1 MVTRFTRIAQVTQP
15 GQRARLTRA
24 AFFFSR
30 VFLLFF
36 LFLLGLGGSEA
47 WATPETARV
56 HVRGIARI
64 DAHVSPVGSAKIV
77 VAGRVVDATASGAV
91 SAAGPSGSAPGDAA
105 PGTVS
110 LRMTKGTG
118 QSAVTLAS
126 AAPEACPGYA
136 SRPAVASAEQLVLPT
151 DTAGRFCVQLSLPA
165 LRYDARLEVAASDRL
180 DGASAEIPV
189 DAAARTVTLSF
200 DDAPAGS
207 LALSL
212 DGAAAAIS
220 VHARVTDASAQLV
233 AARDLPLT
241 LATEAAGALGE
252 VVTDA
257 TGQAVFGV
265 ATSRLGP
272 PGRGELR
279 VSFAGDTTHAPA
291 SATASVE
298 RRVGVVVDLP
308 DAARDKLPD
317 APIDDVAVRAVVT
330 AACAPRGCQVVPTGT
345 LEVRTSG
352 ESGSVVLGAAPLEHG
367 AARVVLEFGPLA
379 AASDATLTVRYVPDA
394 PWFVPPADRAVAV
407 TVRAQGPWAR
417 TLLVAAGVA
426 VLLWLVIA
434 RLPLAPRAPAPG
446 EGETTHGDR
455 EPAPRVDL
463 VRAGD
468 AGRWSGRVVDAHDG
482 TAIGEARVSI
492 ERPAF
497 RDVRVLAHG
506 ASDAEGAFAL
516 RCNEVIPGDE
526 LVVESRTHASVR
538 RPVPQPGEIEVA
550 LVQRRRLLVDQLVAW
565 AKRRGKP
572 FDARPDPTPA
582 HVRRAA
588 GRLEFALEQRAQA
601 ARIEHWAEAVE
612 VAAYGGAPVDAR
624 AQAEVEGLGPPDTTK
639 PSDPPRPP
647 R

>member
-1 MVTRFTRIAQVTQP
+1 MNHRDNV
-15 GQRARLTRA
+15 RA
-24 AFFFSR
+24 ALAGAMCAAS
-30 VFLLFF
+30 LLASD
-36 LFLLGLGGSEA
+36 GIARGS
-47 WATPETARV
+47 ATPEAARV

-64 DAHVSPVGSAKIV
+64 DAHASPVGPAKIV
-77 VAGRVVDATASGAV
+77 IAGRVADATASGA
-91 SAAGPSGSAPGDAA
+91 ALDAPQ
-105 PGTVS
+105 GTVS
-110 LRMTKGTG
+110 LRMAKGAEG
-118 QSAVTLAS
+118 SGGSAVALAS
-126 AAPEACPGYA
+126 AAPEACAGNA

-151 DTAGRFCVQLSLPA
+151 DAAGRFCVQLSLPA
-165 LRYDARLEVAASDRL
+165 QRYVARLEVATSDRV

-200 DDAPAGS
+200 DDVPGAS
-207 LALSL
+207 LVVSL
-212 DGAAAAIS
+212 DDAAASIS
-220 VHARVTDASAQLV
+220 VHAKVVDGTGQPV

-241 LATEAAGALGE
+241 LATEAGAALGE
-252 VVTDA
+252 VVTGA

-265 ATSRLGP
+265 ATARLGP
-272 PGRGELR
+272 PGHGELR
-279 VSFAGDTTHAPA
+279 VSFAGDATQAPA
-291 SATASVE
+291 TLAANVE
-298 RRVGVVVDLP
+298 RRAGVVLDLP
-308 DAARDKLPD
+308 DAVDERLPD
-317 APIDDVAVRAVVT
+317 APIDDLAVRAAVT
-330 AACAPRGCQVVPTGT
+330 AACASRGCQATPTGT
-345 LEVRTSG
+345 IEVRTG
-352 ESGSVVLGAAPLEHG
+352 RESGSVVLGAAPLEHG
-367 AARVVLEFGPLA
+367 AARVVLELGPRVA
-379 AASDATLTVRYVPDA
+379 AFDAATLTVRYVPDA
-394 PWFVPPADRAVAV
+394 PWFVPPADRTVV
-407 TVRAQGPWAR
+407 VNVRAQGPWAR

-434 RLPLAPRAPAPG
+434 RLPLAPRAAAPG
-446 EGETTHGDR
+446 DGEPAGADR

-482 TAIGEARVSI
+482 TPIGDARVSI

-497 RDVRVLAHG
+497 RDVRVLVDG
-506 ASDAEGAFAL
+506 ASDAQGAFGL
-516 RCNEVIPGDE
+516 RCDGVIPGDE

-538 RPVPQPGEIEVA
+538 RPVPPPGEIEVA

-624 AQAEVEGLGPPDTTK
+624 AQADVENLGPANSTNDTTK